1 MELQQLYTSFW
12 KWFLEHENEFFHYE
26 QQHSE
31 LLEITL
37 DKLKE
42 IHPDLVFEI
51 SPEFESKREFIISAN
66 GLKEA
71 FASVIELA
79 KSAPKMD
86 RWLITPFRQ
95 RKNNLDI
102 EIEIEDILLSPEDIF
117 FTHEHSGHKVNVD
130 LYIAGLDTDDERVFH
145 LVLLLLDNVIGEY
158 DVEMKLEQIDIHPLS
173 EVEDATK
180 IYPLKELP
188 GIIDQYFIQK
198 VD

>member
-1 MELQQLYTSFW
+1 M
-12 KWFLEHENEFFHYE
+12 
-26 QQHSE
+26 
-31 LLEITL
+31 
-37 DKLKE
+37 
-42 IHPDLVFEI
+42 VFEI

-79 KSAPKMD
+79 KSAPEMD
-86 RWLITPFRQ
+86 RWIITPFRQ
-95 RKNNLDI
+95 RKTNLDI